1 MGPAGHG
8 RTMDQLPNVLTLTR
22 LALAPAIAWLLVTQ
36 QDKAA
41 LALFIAA
48 AVSDLI
54 DGMLARRWGR
64 QTRFG
69 AMADPL
75 ADKAV
80 GLLVVV
86 VLTWQASLQPWF
98 AAAVVARDALIVG
111 GALAYR
117 LMIGRIEIAPTGIS
131 KLNTALLFVLLAG
144 VLGLRA
150 GLVPDGVWLNTLQWA
165 TLATTI
171 GSGGHYL
178 VAWSRKAVH
187 ARRAG
192 RGTA

>member
-1 MGPAGHG
+1 
-8 RTMDQLPNVLTLTR
+8 MDQLPNVLTLTR
-22 LALAPAIAWLLVTQ
+22 LALAPAIAWLLVERH
-36 QDKAA
+36 DKAA

-48 AVSDLI
+48 AVSDLL
-54 DGMLARRWGR
+54 DGILARRWGR

-69 AMADPL
+69 AVADPV

-86 VLTWQASLQPWF
+86 VLTLQASLQPWF

-117 LMIGRIEIAPTGIS
+117 FVIGRIDMAPSSIS

-144 VLGLRA
+144 VLGLRT
-150 GLVPDGVWLNTLQWA
+150 GLVPDGTWRSTLQWA

-171 GSGGHYL
+171 GSGLHYL
-178 VAWSRKAVH
+178 FAWSRKAMY
-187 ARRAG
+187 ARRAS
-192 RGTA
+192 RGNA